1 MSVYAE
7 TAADGRT
14 TFALAE
20 RAPQWYNMGERVPEG
35 STTQDMLDIAH
46 LSNWGVKLDELVTS
60 GRSHV
65 ERFEVNR
72 TNPFDGL
79 KDTLGI
85 VGSRYRVFQNE
96 ELFAFG
102 DNLLHGGEWEAA
114 GAIKNGTVVFG
125 AMKLNGDLYLGHDDA
140 VERHLLLYTSH
151 DGSSNISASI
161 VALRM
166 RCTNS
171 LNLAL
176 RSAKQTFKVRH
187 SSSMEGRV
195 AEAREVLGLANV
207 YFDEFSAEMNKLI
220 DAQITLDEAV
230 DIVKRV
236 YPEPEADKKGALT
249 RWDNKIDDIVGIY
262 NSESCENV
270 YGTRYG
276 IMNAMT
282 ERLDWLRTPRGG
294 NMENMYA
301 AASGFDPVIN
311 AEKNR
316 ILEAVRV

>member
-7 TAADGRT
+7 TALDGRT

-20 RAPQWYNMGERVPEG
+20 RAPRWYNMGERVPEG
-35 STTQDMLDIAH
+35 SNTNDMLDIAY
-46 LSNWGVKLDELVTS
+46 LSNWNVRLEDLMTS
-60 GRSHV
+60 GRTHV

-72 TNPFDGL
+72 DNPFDGG
-79 KDTLGI
+79 KDTLGV
-85 VGSRYRVFQNE
+85 VGSRYRIFQNE

-102 DNLLHGGEWEAA
+102 DNLLHGGTWEVA

-125 AMKLNGDLYLGHDDA
+125 AMRLDADLYLDHDDE
-140 VERHLLLYTSH
+140 VERHLLLHTSH

-171 LNLAL
+171 LNLAM
-176 RSAKQTFKVRH
+176 RNAKQTFKVRH
-187 SSSMEGRV
+187 SSSMDGRV
-195 AEAREVLGLANV
+195 AEAREVLSLANV

-220 DAQITLDEAV
+220 DAEVTMNEAV
-230 DIVKRV
+230 EIVKRV
-236 YPEPEADKKGALT
+236 YPEPDDTKKGALT
-249 RWDNKIDDIVGIY
+249 RWENKVDEIFGIY
-262 NSESCENV
+262 NGESCENI

-276 IMNAMT
+276 ILNAMT
-282 ERLDWLRTPRGG
+282 ERLDWNRTARGG
-294 NMENMYA
+294 NMENIYA

-316 ILEAVRV
+316 ILAAVQV